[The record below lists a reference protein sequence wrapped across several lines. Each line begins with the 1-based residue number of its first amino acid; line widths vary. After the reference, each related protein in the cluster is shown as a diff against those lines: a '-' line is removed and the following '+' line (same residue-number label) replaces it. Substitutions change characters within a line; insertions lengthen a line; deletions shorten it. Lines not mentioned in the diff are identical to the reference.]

1 MIKNAF
7 LCNIIER
14 VWCYLFSSIDHRLG
28 NNCFQRISSTFSRC
42 PLISI
47 HCLEHGETLQS
58 GWLTHIQGP
67 SNDYS
72 RPSAK
77 IAYVSW
83 PGGYPPIIADLVRIR
98 RADGVYKFFGGE
110 ALNHEPRPP
119 LSATPSLEIH
129 RELENRRVAM
139 RYLGEARWFIWWP
152 IFRVD
157 RLRCPSIE
165 NFEPCIFIPF
175 PFLFFLFFSL
185 PPSRIIF

>member
-1 MIKNAF
+1 MPFVFEHRPQVRKQLFPKNIVNLFAMSINLDSLPRTRGNVAEWLANPHSGSF
-7 LCNIIER
+7 ER
-14 VWCYLFSSIDHRLG
+14 LLSAVRENSIRVVARWVSSDH
-28 NNCFQRISSTFSRC
+28 CWSR
-42 PLISI
+42 
-47 HCLEHGETLQS
+47 T
-58 GWLTHIQGP
+58 
-67 SNDYS
+67 Y
-72 RPSAK
+72 
-77 IAYVSW
+77 
-83 PGGYPPIIADLVRIR
+83 IR

-175 PFLFFLFFSL
+175 LFLFFLFFSL